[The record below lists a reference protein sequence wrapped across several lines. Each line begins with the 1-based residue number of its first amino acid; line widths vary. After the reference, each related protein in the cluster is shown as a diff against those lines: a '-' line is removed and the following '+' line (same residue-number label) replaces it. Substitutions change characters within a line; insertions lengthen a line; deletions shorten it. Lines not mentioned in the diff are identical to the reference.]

1 MTKDE
6 LRQKAND
13 LPLAPGVYL
22 MMDKTG
28 KVIYVGK
35 AKKLKNRVSQYFQ
48 DTASHNEKT
57 RAMVSQVDHFDTIFV
72 STEFEALILENSLI
86 KRHMPRYNIL
96 LKDDK
101 GYPFVRLDADAA
113 YPRFSLVGKRWTTA
127 RNISAPSAAG
137 GRPGWPSR
145 PCAGPCACPPVPAAS
160 PGTSAGSGPA

>member
-1 MTKDE
+1 MTKEE
-6 LRQKAND
+6 LREKAND
-13 LPLAPGVYL
+13 LPLLPGVYL

-72 STEFEALILENSLI
+72 SSEFEALILENSLI
-86 KRHMPRYNIL
+86 KRHQPRYNIL

-101 GYPFVRLDADAA
+101 GYPFIRLDTGVS
-113 YPRFSLVGKRWTTA
+113 YPGSLWRERRRRTA
-127 RNISAPSAAG
+127 PGTSAPSAAA
-137 GRPGWPSR
+137 GRHALPSR
-145 PCAGPCACPPVPAAS
+145 RCAER
-160 PGTSAGSGPA
+160 